1 MRAVNI
7 RKLQKRLLEKGVSL
21 FRDEDTVKQEKTRA
35 RAAIEAFLASE
46 ESVNTHED
54 VEWFE
59 D

>member
-46 ESVNTHED
+46 VSVNTHED